1 MLKTIIKFGVLTGL
15 ALAAAKM
22 LEVSYLTDRLSL
34 KAYISIVGIAFL
46 ALGVFLGLKHRRQ
59 KVLVSYKEVD
69 PPPRGIAAPLQEGL
83 LTERELEVLR
93 HIARGR
99 SNQEIA
105 DTLFVSLN
113 TVKTHTN
120 NIYGKLGVKRRT
132 QALDKARQLNLL

>member
-1 MLKTIIKFGVLTGL
+1 
-15 ALAAAKM
+15 M
-22 LEVSYLTDRLSL
+22 LEVSYLADRLSL
-34 KAYISIVGIAFL
+34 KAYISIIGIAFL
-46 ALGVFLGLKHRRQ
+46 ALGVFLGLKHRRR

-69 PPPRGIAAPLQEGL
+69 LPPGGMAAPLQEGL

-93 HIARGR
+93 HIAGGR

-132 QALDKARQLNLL
+132 QALDKARQLKLL

>member
-15 ALAAAKM
+15 ALAAAKI
-22 LEVSYLTDRLSL
+22 LEVSYLTDHLSL
-34 KAYISIVGIAFL
+34 KAYISIVGIGFL

-113 TVKTHTN
+113 TIKTHTN

-132 QALDKARQLNLL
+132 QALDKARQMNLL

>member
-1 MLKTIIKFGVLTGL
+1 MLKTIIKFGALTGL

-22 LEVSYLTDRLSL
+22 LEVSYLADRLSL
-34 KAYISIVGIAFL
+34 KAYISIIGIAFL
-46 ALGVFLGLKHRRQ
+46 ALGVFLGLKHRRR

-69 PPPRGIAAPLQEGL
+69 LPPGGMAAPLQEGL

-93 HIARGR
+93 HIAGGR

-132 QALDKARQLNLL
+132 QALDKARQLKLL